1 MDYTS
6 ENHSKH
12 LLIVHLIFSC
22 KYRKRLLVKYGEEI
36 KDIFYDISKEWF
48 FDRESN
54 LCYVQKRFTEEE
66 IKELENDG
74 WVLENYRKIEVE
86 DE

>member
-36 KDIFYDISKEWF
+36 KDIFYDISEENGLNIIEMEVDKIITIF
-48 FDRESN
+48 ISQNSFGKREHSGQMVI
-54 LCYVQKRFTEEE
+54 LLV
-66 IKELENDG
+66 
-74 WVLENYRKIEVE
+74 V
-86 DE
+86 